1 VRTIFSTGLGTERP
15 MLGQDW
21 GSIFGT
27 LLTEGTKATLQWYTA
42 KRAADRAK
50 QAAERAEEQLKQSQ
64 QATEQAQQQQQQIQ
78 QQQAAQ
84 AQQAAALP
92 QNQILGLEPST
103 FYVGAGLLGVGAI
116 VTAILASRG

>member
-1 VRTIFSTGLGTERP
+1 LRTIFSTGLGTERP

-42 KRAADRAK
+42 KRTADRAK

-64 QATEQAQQQQQQIQ
+64 QAAEQAQQAQQQQV
-78 QQQAAQ
+78 QQQAIQ
-84 AQQAAALP
+84 AQQAAASP
-92 QNQILGLEPST
+92 QNKILGLDPST

-116 VTAILASRG
+116 VAAVVASRG